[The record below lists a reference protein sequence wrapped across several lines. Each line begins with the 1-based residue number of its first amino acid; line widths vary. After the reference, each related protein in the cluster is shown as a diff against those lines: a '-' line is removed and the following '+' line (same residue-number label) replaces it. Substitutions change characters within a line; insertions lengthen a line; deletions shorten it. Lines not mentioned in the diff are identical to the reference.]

1 MDKDVPKVV
10 YMDDDSIY
18 VSPVDRAEND
28 PLNDTTTVRIH
39 PSF

>member
-28 PLNDTTTVRIH
+28 SLNDTTTVRIH